1 MLSIQLSFRRTSK
14 EISRTRYLVKSNR
27 SYQNIL
33 NWLWNDSWTNPL
45 LMMAELDLLFL
56 NKTYYESQLREVKMK
71 KPLCSNYLS
80 PTNYF
85 CSALYSESLFSLVSS
100 FYFSGC
106 LWILTLLRWLRIKSR
121 CCSNSESNSYHTVCI
136 DNGDDYCSEDCSS
149 GPSFINSYLICPI

>member
-1 MLSIQLSFRRTSK
+1 
-14 EISRTRYLVKSNR
+14 
-27 SYQNIL
+27 
-33 NWLWNDSWTNPL
+33 
-45 LMMAELDLLFL
+45 MAELDLLFL

-71 KPLCSNYLS
+71 KTLCSNFLS

-149 GPSFINSYLICPI
+149 GSSFINSYSINPTNLYRITLKIEYFFYTVTRDIHIECSKQFR